1 MIKMKNKFFYLYITT
16 ALTMII
22 PTNGRFA
29 YGLTLVFELFFLV
42 LFTNLLQSLI
52 KKIKFTEFIKPFT
65 FFFVFVLTV
74 LYEQLIGLFSPFIAL
89 TLGFNFYLT
98 ALATIPTIF
107 FTSDYIIDLS
117 LGNRLK
123 KTLKQVLL
131 YSLFA
136 LFFFLLRDIISFGTV
151 TLPTSYSLLEIKII
165 KPLFDNNS
173 FFWNSIPFALILL
186 SVIYAI
192 ACYINRKFE
201 VVRRFN

>member
-52 KKIKFTEFIKPFT
+52 KKIKLTEFIKPFT

-192 ACYINRKFE
+192 SCYINRKFE